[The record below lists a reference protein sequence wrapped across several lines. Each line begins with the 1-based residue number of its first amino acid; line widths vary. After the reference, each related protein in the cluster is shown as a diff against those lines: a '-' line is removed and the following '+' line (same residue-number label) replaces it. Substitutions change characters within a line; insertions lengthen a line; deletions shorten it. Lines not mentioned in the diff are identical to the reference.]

1 MLWKELVLDMLAEM
15 SKSDLGITDRIHGS
29 GYSRTCNWCLI
40 SIKMRWASA
49 GGFKM
54 GLVCTGMRY
63 SQSWTE
69 LQGSVTGDR
78 WWYWIGVGACEDV
91 LWLKFS

>member
-40 SIKMRWASA
+40 SIKMR
-49 GGFKM
+49 
-54 GLVCTGMRY
+54 
-63 SQSWTE
+63 
-69 LQGSVTGDR
+69 
-78 WWYWIGVGACEDV
+78 
-91 LWLKFS
+91 